1 MSKSKLIECMKTY
14 LFNYHVGKRTDTITS
29 KMLAWYW
36 GRKLEKMSEG
46 EIMDRY
52 YELTTKGSEMDLCLK
67 D

>member
-14 LFNYHVGKRTDTITS
+14 LFNYYVGTVTNRFGKLRS
-29 KMLAWYW
+29 WYW
-36 GRKLEKMSEG
+36 ERKLDKMSEG

-67 D
+67 N